1 MKIGDYIKT
10 LIYGRMLTVC
20 IVALHNAGTI
30 DVVTKE
36 NKYFRISGLRGYK

>member
-10 LIYGRMLTVC
+10 SIYGRELTVC
-20 IVALHNAGTI
+20 IVALHSAGTI

-36 NKYFRISGLRGYK
+36 GKYFRISGLGG